1 MSSYYYLVSQLPNIS
16 GLGEKSALPI
26 TPDEFKSL
34 CSRFLDGNSRNVVMG
49 LSLVPPEQQTRTG
62 SPFLDAWYGHERNLR
77 LALAQIRAQ
86 KMRKDFYQ
94 LPGSCTADI
103 LQCARTAVGMS
114 SPLAAEQF
122 LFDYR
127 MKVLDDLRPLD
138 GFSIDAVYEYG
149 VRLLLV
155 SRMKKF
161 DTENGRNSY
170 HRIYDTIL
178 GESL

>member
-1 MSSYYYLVSQLPNIS
+1 
-16 GLGEKSALPI
+16 
-26 TPDEFKSL
+26 
-34 CSRFLDGNSRNVVMG
+34 
-49 LSLVPPEQQTRTG
+49 
-62 SPFLDAWYGHERNLR
+62 
-77 LALAQIRAQ
+77 
-86 KMRKDFYQ
+86 
-94 LPGSCTADI
+94 
-103 LQCARTAVGMS
+103 MS

-138 GFSIDAVYEYG
+138 GFSIDAIYEYG
-149 VRLLLV
+149 IRLLLV